1 MTRNEQIL
9 CELWEVIQDRAA
21 RPSETSYVSRIL
33 RDQKG
38 MDKALEKLSEE
49 TTEFILSAKNAV
61 HDRAVEEAADLLFH
75 YLIALQASGVS
86 LEEVFRELASR
97 RKS

>member
-1 MTRNEQIL
+1 MTPNEQIL

-61 HDRAVEEAADLLFH
+61 HDRAVAADLLFH